1 MTRRRWI
8 PLNPCD
14 YLIYSLTAR
23 MRREGQGDCL
33 AMMFVEV
40 EGEVPPD
47 RIRRAFAGALAA
59 HPVTLADLRVSRVD
73 GRPYWRLPDCSS
85 AAARHASAASAA
97 ASAYSFHDLRGRD
110 DWAARLEALVCD
122 RMTPWRDPHR
132 GPQVYLDHYALPAGR
147 TRFCL
152 RWQHYFMDAEGAQ
165 LLLAE
170 IERHDGCE
178 AGEEPSGPPGW
189 PVLPEGEGPDPLA
202 GAGFSRRLW
211 MAARATRRAIREGS
225 RSGQL
230 IAAWPAAAITGHG
243 LLYRA
248 WPGEVWERVR
258 AAAQRHTPPGP
269 GRYAR
274 YFVACTTLALHR
286 LHRESGRETAGYL
299 ITLPLRVT
307 LPDGRGGNRVD
318 RPICGNYLTAVTLRA
333 CREDLADLPTLAA
346 SFQGQL
352 QSYLDGGGDR
362 VMWSLMWLLSRMRT
376 WMQRAVLRGRSAR
389 TPLSSG
395 FSYYG
400 EAAAPVRRFGGQ
412 EVANIWGA
420 GLVAT
425 PPGWNPVFCRYRER
439 LSFSM
444 AFNLPSVSAAV
455 ARRYQE
461 LIESEVFARCE

>member
-14 YLIYSLTAR
+14 YLIYSLNAR

-33 AMMFVEV
+33 AMMFVDV
-40 EGEVPPD
+40 EGDVPPD
-47 RIRRAFAGALAA
+47 RIRRAFMGALAA
-59 HPVTLADLRVSRVD
+59 HPVTLADLHVSRLD

-85 AAARHASAASAA
+85 AAARQSAA
-97 ASAYSFHDLRGRD
+97 AAAAATAYSFHDLRGRD
-110 DWAARLEALVCD
+110 DWEARLEALVCG
-122 RMTPWRDPHR
+122 RTAPWEDPHR
-132 GPQVYLDHYALPAGR
+132 GPQVYLDHYALPEGR
-147 TRFCL
+147 ARFCL

-178 AGEEPSGPPGW
+178 ADGELSCPTGW
-189 PVLPEGEGPDPLA
+189 PVLPDGVGPDPLA
-202 GAGFSRRLW
+202 GAGWPRRLR
-211 MAARATRRAIREGS
+211 MAARALRRAS
-225 RSGQL
+225 RAEFPTVHL
-230 IAAWPAAAITGHG
+230 IAASQPAAISGHG
-243 LLYRA
+243 LLHQA
-248 WPGEVWERVR
+248 WPGEVLERLK
-258 AAAQRHTPPGP
+258 AAAKRHTPPGP

-286 LHRESGRETAGYL
+286 LYREAGRDTPGYL

-307 LPDGRGGNRVD
+307 LPDGRGGIRQD
-318 RPICGNYLTAVTLRA
+318 RPICGNYLTAVTLA
-333 CREDLADLPTLAA
+333 AGPEDLADMSTLAA
-346 SFQGQL
+346 SFHRQL
-352 QSYLDGGGDR
+352 LAYLDEDGDR

-376 WMQRAVLRGRSAR
+376 SMQRSVLRGRKAR

-400 EAAAPVRRFGGQ
+400 EAAAPLRRFGGR
-412 EVANIWGA
+412 EVANLWGA

-444 AFNLPSVSAAV
+444 AFNRPSVSLAL

-461 LIESEVFARCE
+461 LIESEMFARCE